1 VAYGPAGRET
11 LDAITSEALGS
22 SQRDTGPEIQVGE
35 SFAGRDTLAAI
46 AEEVRPGVRQE
57 QDTLPY
63 ADRIS
68 NAPGAQS
75 PKRKALP
82 QRGESLPEISIRQT
96 SAGRDTMAAI
106 AAELSSDSAP
116 ESPPASTARAASP
129 AAPEIFEM
137 VTFVVRGPDAARL
150 STEALRRRFAEE
162 QLLHRLPVSSA
173 DDIDRVDV
181 TPWTVRDTFVV
192 RVWCRVAR

>member
-1 VAYGPAGRET
+1 
-11 LDAITSEALGS
+11 
-22 SQRDTGPEIQVGE
+22 
-35 SFAGRDTLAAI
+35 
-46 AEEVRPGVRQE
+46 VRPGVRQE

-75 PKRKALP
+75 PKRKTLP

-106 AAELSSDSAP
+106 ASELSGDSAP

-129 AAPEIFEM
+129 AALQIFEM